1 MPAKGTSVVP
11 ISEGRMRLIEQNKY
25 SNSLEANL
33 NKLEPVHAKKPSP
46 YASPLAN
53 KRLIVEQPKSTGGSP
68 SGGRNPFDEE
78 NYDES
83 KNPFSDEVENEPT
96 NPFSEVDDYDK
107 NCNPFA
113 DDAD

>member
-1 MPAKGTSVVP
+1 MEYCFLETFSVD
-11 ISEGRMRLIEQNKY
+11 
-25 SNSLEANL
+25 
-33 NKLEPVHAKKPSP
+33 PVSDI
-46 YASPLAN
+46 
-53 KRLIVEQPKSTGGSP
+53 RDQ
-68 SGGRNPFDEE
+68 
-78 NYDES
+78 S